1 MTIFATST
9 ILSADHFCLVS
20 YISSD
25 GHFSGVYL
33 DRLVT
38 ALKNLLDVPAL
49 DKQLN
54 SRVIACMR

>member
-9 ILSADHFCLVS
+9 ILSADYFCLVS
-20 YISSD
+20 YISID

-38 ALKNLLDVPAL
+38 ALKNLLDVQYCS
-49 DKQLN
+49 DC
-54 SRVIACMR
+54 S